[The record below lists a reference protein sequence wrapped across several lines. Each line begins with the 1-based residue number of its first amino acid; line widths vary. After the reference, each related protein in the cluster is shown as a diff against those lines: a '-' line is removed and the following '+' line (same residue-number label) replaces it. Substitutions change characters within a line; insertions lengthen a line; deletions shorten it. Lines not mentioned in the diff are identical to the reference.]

1 MLRAVKIRMEYLEHP
16 VGLGGLPWFGWVL
29 ESDRKNVVQKAYRLQ
44 IAEDSQFERLIY
56 DSGVV
61 ESRESVHVE
70 VPAYGGAAAAGE
82 DAGSREGR
90 GEQEA
95 AGVRGS
101 GVKLRSCTEYFV
113 RVRVSDGVEES
124 PYSETASFVTGILER
139 DQWQAAF
146 ITAEKEAD
154 SGKSGS
160 TCLRKQIRI
169 DGRVSYACV
178 CATAFG
184 LYRFFIN
191 GEKVGEDEMAP
202 GWTSYHKHLCYQTY
216 DVTNL
221 LKEGENRLD
230 AMLGAGW
237 YKGKMGFLL
246 LRNNYGTRTAFLMQ
260 LTVRYEDG
268 REEVFVTDESWQGRP
283 GPVTFSEIYDGE
295 CYDARLEREVW
306 PGGADGCGID
316 TGTDGKGAV
325 CKTGAGSRGWS
336 PAEAIALP
344 GEALTAQAGCKVQ
357 KMECRQAE
365 EVLVTP
371 KGETVIDFGQN
382 LTGWVHFRVQADEG
396 SEIVLK
402 CFETLDADGNVYT
415 ANLRSAR
422 QEIHYICK
430 GGETEEYHPHFT
442 YMGFRYVQVLAW
454 PGVPKRENFSA
465 YVLYS
470 RMEQTGTFRC
480 SHPLVNRLQ
489 ENILWGLK
497 GNFLDIPTDCP
508 QRDERVGWTGDAQ
521 IFCRT
526 ACYLMNTYTFF
537 RKWLKDVAADQTPE
551 GGVPHVV
558 PDIISGKEK
567 DDWLLSQGTHSAA
580 AWADVAVINPWTM
593 YLVFGDKTILEEQ
606 YESMKKWIGFMK
618 DHSVDYIWN
627 YKLQFGDW
635 VALDAEEGSYFGA
648 TPNDLTCTAYFAY
661 STGLFAKIADIL
673 GRTADA
679 AEYGALYE
687 KIAEKF
693 RKTFFTDDGVMT
705 AQTQTAHIVALYFNL
720 VPEAYRER
728 VGKRLVELLEK
739 EEGHLVTGFVGTP
752 YFCHAL
758 SRSGYVKE
766 AYELLL
772 KEDFPSWLYQVKM
785 GATTVWE
792 HWDGLKPDG
801 TMWSPDMNSFNHYAY
816 GAVGDWLY
824 RVVLGM
830 ETDEREPGYRHSII
844 SPQTGDA
851 FDFAEGACESMYG
864 MLKVRWEKGEG
875 DKDVR
880 RLLIT
885 VPHNTTA
892 EIRLEKGACQ
902 VRSEGLEFASE
913 DGIFI
918 VRCGSGQWE
927 VSYRRG

>member
-1 MLRAVKIRMEYLEHP
+1 M
-16 VGLGGLPWFGWVL
+16 
-29 ESDRKNVVQKAYRLQ
+29 
-44 IAEDSQFERLIY
+44 
-56 DSGVV
+56 
-61 ESRESVHVE
+61 
-70 VPAYGGAAAAGE
+70 
-82 DAGSREGR
+82 
-90 GEQEA
+90 
-95 AGVRGS
+95 
-101 GVKLRSCTEYFV
+101 
-113 RVRVSDGVEES
+113 
-124 PYSETASFVTGILER
+124 
-139 DQWQAAF
+139 
-146 ITAEKEAD
+146 
-154 SGKSGS
+154 
-160 TCLRKQIRI
+160 
-169 DGRVSYACV
+169 
-178 CATAFG
+178 
-184 LYRFFIN
+184 
-191 GEKVGEDEMAP
+191 
-202 GWTSYHKHLCYQTY
+202 
-216 DVTNL
+216 
-221 LKEGENRLD
+221 
-230 AMLGAGW
+230 
-237 YKGKMGFLL
+237 
-246 LRNNYGTRTAFLMQ
+246 
-260 LTVRYEDG
+260 
-268 REEVFVTDESWQGRP
+268 
-283 GPVTFSEIYDGE
+283 
-295 CYDARLEREVW
+295 
-306 PGGADGCGID
+306 
-316 TGTDGKGAV
+316 
-325 CKTGAGSRGWS
+325 
-336 PAEAIALP
+336 
-344 GEALTAQAGCKVQ
+344 
-357 KMECRQAE
+357 
-365 EVLVTP
+365 
-371 KGETVIDFGQN
+371 
-382 LTGWVHFRVQADEG
+382 
-396 SEIVLK
+396 
-402 CFETLDADGNVYT
+402 
-415 ANLRSAR
+415 
-422 QEIHYICK
+422 
-430 GGETEEYHPHFT
+430 
-442 YMGFRYVQVLAW
+442 
-454 PGVPKRENFSA
+454 
-465 YVLYS
+465 
-470 RMEQTGTFRC
+470 
-480 SHPLVNRLQ
+480 
-489 ENILWGLK
+489 
-497 GNFLDIPTDCP
+497 
-508 QRDERVGWTGDAQ
+508 
-521 IFCRT
+521 
-526 ACYLMNTYTFF
+526 
-537 RKWLKDVAADQTPE
+537 
-551 GGVPHVV
+551 V

-918 VRCGSGQWE
+918 ARCGSGQWE